1 MTNKYLARGD
11 APFGAE
17 VWQALDTAM
26 TEAAKGQLAG
36 RRLLHVEGPYG
47 LGLKA
52 VSLQDEEAEDGLT
65 TGRMLPLS
73 LIQKPFTMG
82 MRDLAGYEREGIVLD
97 TRPVAEAA
105 IAVAR
110 QEDDLIFNGA
120 SGVPGLLTAEGTH
133 QQQLSDWDEVGAAAD
148 DVIRAITALD
158 DAGFHGPYT
167 LALAPARY
175 NLLFRRYSQ
184 GNQSEIEHVR
194 TMVTDGI
201 VKAPILEAG
210 GLLLASGRQ
219 YASIVLG
226 QDMSIAFVG
235 PAGGEIEFVVS
246 ESLALY
252 IRRAQAICVLEG

>member
-1 MTNKYLARGD
+1 
-11 APFGAE
+11 
-17 VWQALDTAM
+17 
-26 TEAAKGQLAG
+26 
-36 RRLLHVEGPYG
+36 LHVEGPFG

-82 MRDLAGYEREGIVLD
+82 TRDLAGYEREGIVLD

-105 IAVAR
+105 IAAAR

-120 SGVPGLLTAEGTH
+120 SGAPGLLTVEGT
-133 QQQLSDWDEVGAAAD
+133 QQQALSAWDEVGAAAD
-148 DVIRAITALD
+148 DVIQAITALD

-175 NLLFRRYSQ
+175 NLLLRRYPQ
-184 GNQSEIEHVR
+184 GNQSEMEHVR

-201 VKAPILEAG
+201 VKAPALEDG
-210 GLLLASGRQ
+210 GLLLASGRH

-226 QDMSIAFVG
+226 QDMSIAFIG

-252 IRRAQAICVLEG
+252 VRRPQALCVLEG